1 MNNFVPAQ
9 SEFLCQKERE
19 ARYKSKRGE
28 LEKQKDT
35 KFCTRSNNFH
45 LQRDLRQEM
54 IFHNHSG
61 KARH

>member
-45 LQRDLRQEM
+45 LQHDLR
-54 IFHNHSG
+54 
-61 KARH
+61 

>member
-28 LEKQKDT
+28 LEKTERYKILHT
-35 KFCTRSNNFH
+35 V
-45 LQRDLRQEM
+45 
-54 IFHNHSG
+54 
-61 KARH
+61 